1 MTLSPTL
8 RSEEPN
14 PSLLAVYAESCSL
27 ALVQACGRRSRLF
40 DLSVSLAKMRAT
52 SASSC
57 LTRLTWLDC
66 FCRAKMSEKVL
77 RAEEVTFV
85 RHKRSVHSIWA
96 RGGFVL
102 PETLRS

>member
-27 ALVQACGRRSRLF
+27 ALAQTRGRRSRLF
-40 DLSVSLAKMRAT
+40 DLSVSLAKMRAQAKLRAIP
-52 SASSC
+52 ASSC
-57 LTRLTWLDC
+57 LGRVTWLDC

-77 RAEEVTFV
+77 WAEV
-85 RHKRSVHSIWA
+85 RCKRSVHSIWA
-96 RGGFVL
+96 R
-102 PETLRS
+102 RA